1 VKESEKVKEEL
12 IRRQTVEQLVAA
24 YVRSE
29 ARIRQGCKLIAESER
44 ELTEAFSIGDL
55 RGIDFREEDHRS
67 RLNYDDP
74 KDGIAYLRK
83 QIWRVLVDRLEI
95 RRMMSIAK
103 AKELATWLD
112 KESGGEDVTVESVLG
127 FFRYYVQNLETMLEE
142 AVVEVY
148 DALRPRYDRYKTN
161 SQYLVGKR
169 VILSGWVSKW
179 FRGDRTRVNHH
190 YRDHYVA
197 LENVF
202 TSLDGRGSITKHHLT
217 ELERKIDAG
226 ELSGETTYFKYRA
239 CAKGT
244 LHLEFKRP
252 DLVRRF
258 NEIAGRRLLGK
269 GGEEGADDA
278 AA

>member
-1 VKESEKVKEEL
+1 MKSEDL
-12 IRRQTVEQLVAA
+12 IRRQTVEQMVGV
-24 YVRSE
+24 YVTSE
-29 ARIRQGCKLIAESER
+29 RAILQGCRLIADAEHA
-44 ELTEAFSIGDL
+44 LTAAFCVGDET

-67 RLNYDDP
+67 RLSYDDP

-83 QIWRVLVDRLEI
+83 QIWRVLVDRLEV

-103 AKELATWLD
+103 SKELSRWLEEESS
-112 KESGGEDVTVESVLG
+112 KEPITVESVLG

-142 AVVEVY
+142 AVAEVY
-148 DALRPRYDRYKTN
+148 EFLRPRHDRYKTN
-161 SQYLVGKR
+161 SQYLVGRK
-169 VILSGWVSKW
+169 VIVSGWVGRW
-179 FRGDRTRVNHH
+179 YRGTRTSVNHY

-202 TSLDGRGSITKHHLT
+202 LSLDGRGSITKGYHT
-217 ELERKIDAG
+217 ELEAKIDRG
-226 ELSGETTYFKYRA
+226 DMTGETTYFKYRA

-252 DLVRRF
+252 DLVQRF
-258 NEIAGRRLLGK
+258 NEIAGRRFLGK
-269 GGEEGADDA
+269 GQDDA

>member
-1 VKESEKVKEEL
+1 MKSEDL
-12 IRRQTVEQLVAA
+12 IRRQTVEEMVRAYEAGEAA
-24 YVRSE
+24 ILE
-29 ARIRQGCKLIAESER
+29 GCRLIAGAELALTRTFCVGEER
-44 ELTEAFSIGDL
+44 

-67 RLNYDDP
+67 RLSYDDP

-95 RRMMSIAK
+95 GRMMSIKK
-103 AKELATWLD
+103 AKELADWLD
-112 KESGGEDVTVESVLG
+112 KESGQEAITVDSVIG

-148 DALRPRYDRYKTN
+148 DLLRPRHDRFKTN
-161 SQYLVGKR
+161 SQFRVGKK
-169 VILSGWVSKW
+169 VILSGWVGRWYGGS
-179 FRGDRTRVNHH
+179 RTSVNYH

-202 TSLDGRGSITKHHLT
+202 QSLDGRGSIAKGYRT
-217 ELERKIDAG
+217 ELEAAID
-226 ELSGETTYFKYRA
+226 SNQPRGETTYFKYRA

-252 DLVRRF
+252 DLVQRF
-258 NEIAGRRLLGK
+258 NEIAGRRFLGK
-269 GGEEGADDA
+269 GSEA